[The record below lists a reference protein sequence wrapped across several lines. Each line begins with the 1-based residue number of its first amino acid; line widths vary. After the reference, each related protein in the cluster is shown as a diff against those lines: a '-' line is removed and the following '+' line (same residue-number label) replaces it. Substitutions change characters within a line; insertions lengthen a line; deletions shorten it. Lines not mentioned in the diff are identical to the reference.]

1 MSEQIPQ
8 HSDDSTGVPQ
18 PVSDEAATSGTGGT
32 EPWRASAASPAPD
45 QAVVSSEP
53 SAPEPAPA
61 ATTQAY
67 PAAGYVPSPGYPS
80 PGYPSPGYPPIGYP
94 QAPGYPTPG
103 GTAQPQ
109 AYGGYPP
116 AYPAGYPQ
124 PYGQPPNAFPA
135 SSSPATS
142 SSAIVALILAVA
154 SWLVCPIVPAII
166 ALVFAARA
174 DREIRASGG
183 AVQGGG
189 LSMAAKV
196 VSWINIG
203 LYAAILLMS
212 LVFVVVAVAIGALD
226 ASSGSV

>member
-1 MSEQIPQ
+1 MSAQTPQ
-8 HSDDSTGVPQ
+8 HSDDSAGVPQ
-18 PVSDEAATSGTGGT
+18 PASDEGATSGTEGT
-32 EPWRASAASPAPD
+32 EPWRASAESPTPD
-45 QAVVSSEP
+45 QTVVSSEP
-53 SAPEPAPA
+53 SAPEQAPSA
-61 ATTQAY
+61 PTQAY
-67 PAAGYVPSPGYPS
+67 PAAGYVPSPGYPA
-80 PGYPSPGYPPIGYP
+80 PAYPPIGYP
-94 QAPGYPTPG
+94 QAPGYPLPG

-109 AYGGYPP
+109 AYAGYPP
-116 AYPAGYPQ
+116 AYPPGYPQ
-124 PYGQPPNAFPA
+124 PYGQPPNALPA

-142 SSAIVALILAVA
+142 SSAIVALILAIA
-154 SWLVCPIVPAII
+154 SWLVCPLVPAIV

-183 AVQGGG
+183 TVQGGG